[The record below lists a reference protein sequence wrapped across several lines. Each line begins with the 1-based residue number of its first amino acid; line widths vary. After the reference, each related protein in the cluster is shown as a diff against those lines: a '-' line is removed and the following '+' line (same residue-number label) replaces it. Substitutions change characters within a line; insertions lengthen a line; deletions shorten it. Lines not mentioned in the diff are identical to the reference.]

1 MAQRI
6 VILGAPGAGKGTQA
20 QRLAERYGWPHIST
34 GDIFRAHE
42 NKSAFG
48 KKIEEYLKHGHLVPD
63 DIAFQAVADRL
74 SRPDCQRG
82 YVLDGFP
89 RSIPQAEE
97 LNRLLNKRGE
107 SLTAVIEM
115 HVEDDE
121 IVDRVTARR
130 TCPVC
135 GSIYNLKFQPPRR
148 DEVCDNALCA
158 EARLVQRDDDREATI
173 RKRLRVYHKTT
184 EPIIDFYRREGLL
197 TTIDCVGKPADGVA
211 SDIDAVLEVAPEVT
225 G

>member
-20 QRLAERYGWPHIST
+20 QRLAERYSWPHIST

-42 NKSAFG
+42 TQSALG
-48 KKIEEYLKHGHLVPD
+48 RKIEEYLRTGHLVPD
-63 DIAFQAVADRL
+63 DMACQAVANRL
-74 SRPDCQRG
+74 SRPDCERG

-97 LNRLLNKRGE
+97 FDRLLEKRGE
-107 SLTAVIEM
+107 SLTAVIDI
-115 HVEDDE
+115 HVGDDE
-121 IVDRVTARR
+121 IVSRVTARR
-130 TCPVC
+130 SCPAC
-135 GSIYNLKFQPPRR
+135 GAIYNLKFQPPRR
-148 DEVCDNALCA
+148 DGICDNASCGGA
-158 EARLVQRDDDREATI
+158 GLVQREDDQESTI
-173 RKRLRVYHKTT
+173 RERLRVYHETT

-197 TTIDCVGKPADGVA
+197 TIIDGVGKPADEVA